1 MQKFCE
7 FISRKILILRL
18 FLCVHFRFKYQD
30 GQNDLFEI
38 CQKHFDTLAAHFF
51 GCKIRGLAKGGDEA
65 RSGYIRYVQG
75 KQPNLPCTYFN
86 SSIMQL
92 KCLYANPSCTYQR
105 TSQLCTT
112 SDLFSTAPLTCLK
125 NIENNCL
132 HVAHLPYTK
141 MQQQYSVVL
150 FRISPLGLNQCF
162 G

>member
-112 SDLFSTAPLTCLK
+112 SDLLSTAPGRFSTTVEVFFPSQISSLVNVRDAECP
-125 NIENNCL
+125 L
-132 HVAHLPYTK
+132 HPHILDSLSITR
-141 MQQQYSVVL
+141 S
-150 FRISPLGLNQCF
+150 N
-162 G
+162 